1 MTIPDAGVNA
11 APMTNLA
18 PPSDPL
24 RRVLADTAGLYV
36 RATIASIGWRIE
48 ADALIQRLRAGPPCI
63 IAFWHESLPSMP
75 ILWREAARD
84 PALPRGHILAS
95 RHRDGQLIARAMR
108 RFGLETIA
116 GSTSRGGAAS
126 LRQLLKLLA
135 AGHPIGLTPDGP
147 RGPRRH
153 AAPGVA
159 QLAAVSGVPVFCVA
173 AMTRAAITTASWDQM
188 RIPLPFSRGAL
199 VAMPPLIL
207 TRTEGKSGLAPI
219 ETALNAALDRATSL
233 CR

>member
-1 MTIPDAGVNA
+1 MTEPNPGANA
-11 APMTNLA
+11 ASMPNLA
-18 PPSDPL
+18 QPPDPL
-24 RRVLADTAGLYV
+24 RRALADGAGLYV
-36 RATIASIGWRIE
+36 RAAINATRWRIE

-63 IAFWHESLPSMP
+63 IAFWHECLPSMP

-84 PALPRGHILAS
+84 PSLPRGHILAS
-95 RHRDGQLIARAMR
+95 RHRDGQLIGRAMR
-108 RFGLETIA
+108 RFGLETIS

-153 AAPGVA
+153 AAQGVA
-159 QLAAVSGVPVFCVA
+159 QLAAVSGVPVFCA
-173 AMTRAAITTASWDQM
+173 AAITRAAITTSSWDRM
-188 RIPLPFSRGAL
+188 RIPLPFSNGAL
-199 VAMPPLIL
+199 VAMPPIML
-207 TRTEGKSGLAPI
+207 TRTEGKSGLAAI
-219 ETALNAALDRATSL
+219 ETALNTALDRATSL